1 MPSIA
6 KPAVPSDLKYNNRR
20 QVLEAFISDEKN
32 LEQVKNAGDLLVDMF
47 RQGGKVFSC
56 GNGGSLCDAMHFAE
70 ELTGRFRHER
80 VALPAIAIADP
91 SHFTCVSND
100 MSFDSVF
107 SKYLEA
113 LGNRGDVLLAIST
126 SGNSSNILQ
135 AIDTAHVKGMK
146 VIGLT
151 GKTGGEMK
159 EKCDITIVV
168 PWNKYSDRIQEI
180 HIKIIHILIEYI
192 EQALFNTNK

>member
-1 MPSIA
+1 M
-6 KPAVPSDLKYNNRR
+6 DLIKNSFLEAQ

-32 LEQVKNAGDLLVDMF
+32 LGQVKNAGDLLVDMF

-80 VALPAIAIADP
+80 AALPAIAIADP

-100 MSFDSVF
+100 MSFGSVF

-151 GKTGGEMK
+151 GKTGGKMK

>member
-1 MPSIA
+1 M
-6 KPAVPSDLKYNNRR
+6 DLIKNSFLEAQ

-32 LEQVKNAGDLLVDMF
+32 LGQEKNAGDLLVDMF

-80 VALPAIAIADP
+80 AALPAIAIADP
-91 SHFTCVSND
+91 FHFTCVSND

-135 AIDTAHVKGMK
+135 AVDTAHVKGMK

-151 GKTGGEMK
+151 GKTGGKMK

-192 EQALFNTNK
+192 EQAFFNTNK

>member
-1 MPSIA
+1 MEDPC
-6 KPAVPSDLKYNNRR
+6 V
-20 QVLEAFISDEKN
+20 
-32 LEQVKNAGDLLVDMF
+32 
-47 RQGGKVFSC
+47 
-56 GNGGSLCDAMHFAE
+56 MHFAE

-80 VALPAIAIADP
+80 AALPAIAIADP

-113 LGNRGDVLLAIST
+113 LGDRGDVLLAIST

>member
-1 MPSIA
+1 M
-6 KPAVPSDLKYNNRR
+6 DLIKNSFLEAQ

-32 LEQVKNAGDLLVDMF
+32 LGQVKNAGDLLVDMF

-80 VALPAIAIADP
+80 AALQAIAIADP
-91 SHFTCVSND
+91 SHCACVSND

>member
-1 MPSIA
+1 M
-6 KPAVPSDLKYNNRR
+6 DLIKNSFLEAQ

-32 LEQVKNAGDLLVDMF
+32 LGQVKNAGDLLVDMF

-80 VALPAIAIADP
+80 AALPAIAIADP
-91 SHFTCVSND
+91 SHFTCVSGSGLSND

>member
-1 MPSIA
+1 MEGPC
-6 KPAVPSDLKYNNRR
+6 V
-20 QVLEAFISDEKN
+20 
-32 LEQVKNAGDLLVDMF
+32 
-47 RQGGKVFSC
+47 
-56 GNGGSLCDAMHFAE
+56 MHFAE

-80 VALPAIAIADP
+80 AALPAIAIADP

-151 GKTGGEMK
+151 GKTGGKMK